1 MPVAHL
7 MRRRRDLGSDEGGMA
22 AIEFALLAPV
32 FVMLYLGLAELT
44 MALMAE
50 RRVAHAASVMGD
62 LVAQTPQIKQS
73 EVTDVFT
80 VGGSIMNPFSATP
93 LHIRITGVTADVN
106 GTPKVV
112 WSQGSGMTALSANAT
127 VTVPNN
133 LLAAGD
139 SVVEAE
145 VQYSYVSP
153 LLVVLPN
160 ALSFSSTFYL
170 KPRRSPA
177 VTYLAG
183 Q

>member
-1 MPVAHL
+1 
-7 MRRRRDLGSDEGGMA
+7 MA

-62 LVAQTPQIKQS
+62 LVAQTPSIKES
-73 EVTDVFT
+73 EVTDVFS
-80 VGGSIMNPFSATP
+80 VGGSILSPFSATP
-93 LHIRITGVTADVN
+93 LNIRITGVTADTN

-112 WSQGSGMTALSANAT
+112 WCKSRGLTALTANTT
-127 VTVPNN
+127 VTIPNN

-139 SVVEAE
+139 SVVEAD
-145 VQYSYVSP
+145 VQYAYASP
-153 LLVVLPN
+153 LRIFFPT
-160 ALSFSSTFYL
+160 ALTFSSTFYL
-170 KPRRSPA
+170 KPRRSAA